1 MFGGRYFGARYF
13 GRRYFGKAGLTLPG
27 IFFGGRYF
35 GARYFGHRYWGAN
48 AGPASTFEVA
58 QTSALALTGTVAIGS
73 TALVVGSAFNVV
85 QSGALAL
92 SGTLGLSG
100 SPVFVAGE
108 EWFVAPPLELAELA
122 GTLLISGDISI
133 TDGGPPVLG
142 GYWGRRYFGG
152 RYFGGRYFGRP
163 GGLVLQQTGPLVLS
177 GTVGVAGA
185 LTTAIG
191 IDPGPLALVGTIG
204 VDPSELILDVPD
216 ATAVIGG
223 RRRSPTRTGSDDDYA
238 NRVREHWA
246 EIERV
251 RDADRARQAVP
262 IPAVPVPQAP
272 TVPQPAVSTLPAV
285 GAPGFGGGVVDPAA
299 PPTAEAQRPLTPEEQ
314 LLLLIVLDVTSTA
327 R

>member
-13 GRRYFGKAGLTLPG
+13 GRRYFGKAGLTIPG

-58 QTSALALTGTVAIGS
+58 QTSALALTGTVATGS

-100 SPVFVAGE
+100 SPVFVSGE
-108 EWFVAPPLELAELA
+108 EWFVAPPLELAELT
-122 GTLLISGDISI
+122 GTLLISGDIAI

-163 GGLVLQQTGPLVLS
+163 GGFVLQQSGPLALT

-185 LTTAIG
+185 LATAIG
-191 IDPGPLALVGTIG
+191 IDPGPLVLVGTIG
-204 VDPSELILDVPD
+204 VGSADLAFDVPEAESD
-216 ATAVIGG
+216 ISS
-223 RRRSPTRTGSDDDYA
+223 RRRTSRRVAPDDFAD
-238 NRVREHWA
+238 RVREHWA

-251 RDADRARQAVP
+251 RDADRQRQAVP
-262 IPAVPVPQAP
+262 IPADPVPQVPIVLQPTAP
-272 TVPQPAVSTLPAV
+272 ALPV
-285 GAPGFGGGVVDPAA
+285 GAMPVAAVVDPLRADA
-299 PPTAEAQRPLTPEEQ
+299 TRPLTPEEQ